1 MYCLKVEDFI
11 DVKENKS
18 SFPVNEMVHICKRK
32 NNAKRQYLF
41 VNRYQAKHY
50 PISPK
55 LTLKLFDELYDEI
68 TKKIDKNER
77 ILVVGF
83 AETATGI
90 AQRITH
96 KSIIDEDEGNKT
108 LNIVYHLQTTRED
121 IDTTKETIKFDEEHS
136 HAVTQKLFYGED
148 VPVYDRVLFV
158 EDEITT
164 GNTILNFIEQFKK
177 INPGAKY
184 AVASILNWQNEENSK
199 RYEKE
204 KIDTIYL
211 IKGCIKENLPEINL
225 EENEVLI
232 KYYSNEDKKILN
244 SYSNPRVGMTR
255 EDFKEYIEFHFDRMQ
270 SNFAPWWGER
280 VMIIGTEENM
290 YLPILIANWLGDNT
304 TVRSTTRSPITVS
317 KEDGYLIY
325 NGIQIP
331 SAYDT
336 NRTTYLYNID
346 NTYKKALIVLERATL
361 GFKECIRDGLRE
373 LGVDKV
379 IFEKQ

>member
-1 MYCLKVEDFI
+1 MYCLRVEDFI

-18 SFPVNEMVHICKRK
+18 SFELNDMVHICKRK
-32 NNAKRQYLF
+32 NNTKRQYLF
-41 VNRYQAKHY
+41 VNKYQAKHY
-50 PISPK
+50 PVSPK
-55 LTLKLFDELYDEI
+55 IALKLFDELYEEI
-68 TKKIDKNER
+68 TKKITNTER

-96 KSIIDEDEGNKT
+96 KSILEEGKWKS

-121 IDTTKETIKFDEEHS
+121 IDTNKETIKFDEEHS
-136 HAVTQKLFYGED
+136 HAVTQKLFYGSD
-148 VPVYDRVLFV
+148 VPIYDRVLFI

-164 GNTILNFIEQFKK
+164 GNTILNFIEQFRKL
-177 INPGAKY
+177 NPGAKY

-204 KIDTIYL
+204 RIDTIYL
-211 IKGCIKENLPEINL
+211 VKGNIKENLPEIEL

-232 KYYSNEDKKILN
+232 KTDCSNDKKVLGSCN
-244 SYSNPRVGMTR
+244 NPRVGMTR
-255 EDFKEYIEFHFDRMQ
+255 SDFKEYIEFHFDRLQ
-270 SNFAPWWGER
+270 SAFAAWWGDR
-280 VMIIGTEENM
+280 VMVIGTEENM
-290 YLPILIANWLGDNT
+290 YLPILIANWLGDNA

-336 NRTTYLYNID
+336 ERTTYLYNID
-346 NTYKKALIVLERATL
+346 STYEKALVVLERATL
-361 GFKECIRDGLRE
+361 GFKECIRDGLKE
-373 LGVDKV
+373 LGVEKTV
-379 IFEKQ
+379 FEKQ